1 MNRIELSCEE
11 LRERM
16 DRNRERLLAPYY
28 QIDEI
33 YQPFDAKWPGDKE
46 GRALLAFVNHANM
59 TGFENPCMQPFLEK
73 YPSMINERGYLGP
86 VAKDYLFEQQLSGH
100 SWMLRGF
107 CAHYERYHDEKVLS
121 FARDIVR
128 GLFLPTR
135 GKYDTYPIH
144 RDNSA
149 GGVSGSSVGIL
160 DGWKISTDIGC
171 AFMSIDGLSHYY
183 VLTKEPG
190 VKELLD
196 EMIGVYSAIDKV
208 ALKAQ
213 THCTLTA
220 ARGMLRM
227 YGFLGEEGYFQRAK
241 EIYNLYISSGMTLTY
256 QNLNWWGRPDSW
268 TEPCAIV
275 DSLILA
281 GELYRIT
288 GEEHYRHMAAR
299 VFHNGLASSQR
310 PNGGAGTD
318 SLVLE
323 GQPYLYQKKPEAY
336 FCCTMRLAE
345 GLQYALEHRE
355 ALYAEINGEIVKDA
369 YGRYMDGD
377 ILYAKAWYSNGEEGK
392 LLPLVKYFRQAPGEI
407 DTLRQQVLFG
417 EESAEI

>member
-1 MNRIELSCEE
+1 MNHIELTCEE
-11 LRERM
+11 LQERIE
-16 DRNRERLLAPYY
+16 RNRKRLLAPYY

-33 YQPFDAKWPGDKE
+33 YQEFDAKWPGDKE

-73 YPSMINERGYLGP
+73 YPTVVNEKGYLGP
-86 VAKDYLFEQQLSGH
+86 VAEGDLFEQQLSGH

-107 CAHYERYHDEKVLS
+107 CAHYERYHDEISLS
-121 FARDIVR
+121 YARNIVR

-135 GKYDTYPIH
+135 GKYATYPIH

-183 VLTKEPG
+183 VLTKEPE
-190 VKELLD
+190 VKVLLD
-196 EMIGVYSAIDKV
+196 EMIEVYSSIDKEK
-208 ALKAQ
+208 LKAQ

-220 ARGMLRM
+220 ARGMIRM
-227 YGFLGEEGYFQRAK
+227 YQCLGDEGYLQRAK
-241 EIYNLYISSGMTLTY
+241 EIYHLYISTGMTLTY

-281 GELYRIT
+281 GELFHIT
-288 GEEHYRHMAAR
+288 GEEHYRRMAAR
-299 VFHNGLASSQR
+299 IFHNGLASSQR

-318 SLVLE
+318 SLVLA

-355 ALYAEINGEIVKDA
+355 ALYAEINGSPVKDA

-377 ILYAKAWYSNGEEGK
+377 ILYAKALYPNGEEGK
-392 LLPLVKYFRQAPGEI
+392 LLPLVKYFRQASGEV
-407 DTLRQQVLFG
+407 DTLRQQVLF
-417 EESAEI
+417 EEENAEI

>member
-1 MNRIELSCEE
+1 MNRLELSREE
-11 LRERM
+11 LRERIA
-16 DRNRERLLAPYY
+16 RNRERLLAPYY

-33 YQPFDAKWPGDKE
+33 YQEFDAKWPGDKE

-59 TGFENPCMQPFLEK
+59 TGFENPCMKPFLEK
-73 YPSMINERGYLGP
+73 YSGMVNEKGFLGP

-100 SWMLRGF
+100 SWMLRGL
-107 CAHYERYHDEKVLS
+107 CAHYERYHDERSLS
-121 FARDIVR
+121 YARDIVK

-135 GKYDTYPIH
+135 GKYATYPVH

-183 VLTKEPG
+183 ILTKEED

-196 EMIGVYSAIDKV
+196 EMIGIYSSIDKEQM
-208 ALKAQ
+208 KAQ

-220 ARGMLRM
+220 ARGMVRM
-227 YGFLGEEGYFQRAK
+227 YQFLGDEGYLQRAK
-241 EIYNLYISSGMTLTY
+241 DIYDLYISSGMSLTY
-256 QNLNWWGRPDSW
+256 QNYNWWGRPDSW

-275 DSLILA
+275 DSLILS
-281 GELYRIT
+281 GELYHIT
-288 GEEHYRHMAAR
+288 REDSYRRMAAR
-299 VFHNGLASSQR
+299 IFHNGFASAQR

-318 SLVLE
+318 SLVTPS
-323 GQPYLYQKKPEAY
+323 QPLLFQRKFEAY

-355 ALYAEINGEIVKDA
+355 ELYAETDGKVSKDGH
-369 YGRYMDGD
+369 GRYMDGD
-377 ILYAKAWYSNGEEGK
+377 ILYSKAFYSDGREGD
-392 LLPLVKYFRQAPGEI
+392 LLPLIKYFREDI
-407 DTLRQQVLFG
+407 SVTDTLRQQIIF
-417 EESAEI
+417 EN

>member
-1 MNRIELSCEE
+1 MNRLELSCEE
-11 LRERM
+11 LRERIA
-16 DRNRERLLAPYY
+16 RNRERLLAPYY

-33 YQPFDAKWPGDKE
+33 YQEFDAKWPGDKE

-59 TGFENPCMQPFLEK
+59 TGFENPCMKPFLEK
-73 YPSMINERGYLGP
+73 YSGMVNEKGFLGP

-100 SWMLRGF
+100 SWMLRGL
-107 CAHYERYHDEKVLS
+107 CAHYERYHDERSLS
-121 FARDIVR
+121 YARDIVK

-135 GKYDTYPIH
+135 GKYATYPVH

-183 VLTKEPG
+183 ILTKEED

-196 EMIGVYSAIDKV
+196 EMIGIYSSIDKEQM
-208 ALKAQ
+208 KAQ

-220 ARGMLRM
+220 ARGMVRM
-227 YGFLGEEGYFQRAK
+227 YQFLGDEGYLQRAK
-241 EIYNLYISSGMTLTY
+241 DIYDLYISSGMSLTY
-256 QNLNWWGRPDSW
+256 QNYNWWGRPDSW

-275 DSLILA
+275 DSLILS
-281 GELYRIT
+281 GELYHIT
-288 GEEHYRHMAAR
+288 KEDSYRRMAAR
-299 VFHNGLASSQR
+299 IFHNGFASAQR

-318 SLVLE
+318 SLVTPS
-323 GQPYLYQKKPEAY
+323 QPLLFQRKFEAY

-355 ALYAEINGEIVKDA
+355 ELYAETDGKVTKDEH
-369 YGRYMDGD
+369 GRYMDGD
-377 ILYAKAWYSNGEEGK
+377 ILYSKAFYSDGREGD
-392 LLPLVKYFRQAPGEI
+392 LLPLIKYFREDI
-407 DTLRQQVLFG
+407 SVTDTLRQQIIFK
-417 EESAEI
+417 S